1 MSDAWIGFLVAVS
14 AIGILAAA
22 WCLHLKMI
30 VDDIIRSEKK
40 RLRELAEQHAR
51 ELAMKM
57 LKDLLRNLRITFPVE
72 LINESDIDW
81 GENKSRKED
90 AA

>member
-40 RLRELAEQHAR
+40 RLREWAEQYAR
-51 ELAMKM
+51 KLAMKM
-57 LKDLLRNLRITFPVE
+57 LKDLLRNLRITIPVE

-81 GENKSRKED
+81 GENRRKED

>member
-14 AIGILAAA
+14 VIGILAAA

-40 RLRELAEQHAR
+40 MLREWAEQYAR
-51 ELAMKM
+51 KLAMKM

-81 GENKSRKED
+81 GEKSRKED